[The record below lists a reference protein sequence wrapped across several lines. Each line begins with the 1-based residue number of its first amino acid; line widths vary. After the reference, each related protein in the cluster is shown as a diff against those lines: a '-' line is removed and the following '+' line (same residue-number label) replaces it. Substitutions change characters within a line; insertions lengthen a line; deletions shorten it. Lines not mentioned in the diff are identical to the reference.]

1 MIIYLYGPDDF
12 RAKEKIKAL
21 KEKFKKDIDL
31 SGSGVFCFDSPK
43 WGIEE
48 LKETMG
54 TGSLFARKAMI
65 IIEDALSRKDKDFLV
80 ELTEAIKASGDNI
93 LIIYEPHLVTDRKG
107 EVKLLDSSDKES
119 VLTVAQKKY
128 HNFLFSTNLIE
139 RFDYLTGIDLER
151 WIVNQVN
158 EAGAKISAPA
168 AKILAQSYAKNLWLL
183 TNEIKKLAAYALAA
197 QDGGGII
204 TVESIKLLTIVKAE
218 TIIFTLT
225 DAVGTKN
232 KPLAIA
238 SFEALLADNIQ
249 PVYLMSMIFNHF
261 RNILA
266 VRSYL
271 EKGES
276 SARIASKLGL
286 HSYVV
291 QKAINQS
298 RHYSAAALK
307 NILNE
312 LLKLDSDFKNG
323 RIDFKTGFEIILAE
337 TIK

>member
-31 SGSGVFCFDSPK
+31 SGSGVFCFDNQK
-43 WGIEE
+43 WSVEDLREI
-48 LKETMG
+48 MG

-65 IIEDALSRKDKDFLV
+65 IIEDALSRKDKDFLA
-80 ELTEAIKASGDNI
+80 ELTETVKVSGDNI
-93 LIIYEPHLVTDRKG
+93 LIVYEPRLATDKKG
-107 EVKLLDSSDKES
+107 EVKLLDNSDKEL
-119 VLTVAQKKY
+119 VLTVTQKKY

-139 RFDYLTGIDLER
+139 RFDYLSGTDLER
-151 WIVNQVN
+151 WIVGQVN
-158 EAGAKISAPA
+158 ETGAKISAPA
-168 AKILAQSYAKNLWLL
+168 VKILVQSYAKNLWLL
-183 TNEIKKLAAYALAA
+183 ANEIKKLSAHALANK
-197 QDGGGII
+197 DSGGII
-204 TVESIKLLTIVKAE
+204 TVENIKLLSPIKTE
-218 TIIFTLT
+218 TIIFALT
-225 DAVGTKN
+225 DAVGVKN
-232 KPLAIA
+232 KSLAIV
-238 SFEALLADNIQ
+238 SFEALLADDIQ
-249 PVYLMSMIFNHF
+249 PTYLMSMIFNHF

-276 SARIASKLGL
+276 SNKIAAKLGI
-286 HSYVV
+286 HSYVA

-298 RHYSAAALK
+298 RHYSIDSLK

-312 LLKLDSDFKNG
+312 LVKLDADFKTG
-323 RIDFKTGFEIILAE
+323 RIDFKTGFELILAE